1 MQSLGYAGS
10 KMTND
15 RDFYG
20 GSPDVQTE
28 YVTFNPANIR
38 SRFAR
43 FDPEFK
49 HLRNLS
55 AGVGGMGLLGMSYPQ
70 EGQY

>member
-1 MQSLGYAGS
+1 VRVSYDPSNL
-10 KMTND
+10 
-15 RDFYG
+15 
-20 GSPDVQTE
+20 
-28 YVTFNPANIR
+28 R

-55 AGVGGMGLLGMSYPQ
+55 AGVGGVGLLNAMMEEEQRQQQGLLQ
-70 EGQY
+70 